1 MKARIP
7 SRYYYDPALFAQE
20 QRVLFEQV
28 WQMAGFT
35 AELRNPDDFV
45 TAEVGGKS
53 VVVQNFDGELRAFAN
68 VCSHRGARI
77 HCETRGNGALRC
89 PYHGWIYNREGVPYS
104 IPARPR
110 FEELKDRSY
119 TQNLALR
126 RYDVDT
132 CGGLVFVRERV
143 EAGPPL
149 AEFLGEAYATVES
162 LTSTLGER
170 VSGDVIEARA
180 NWKVLTENTLE
191 AYHVGFVHENTFKKL
206 AIGGMD
212 FRFMGDHSGW
222 ASGVDD
228 ATAKRMRKVVKL
240 GRIPLSVEGYYHQT
254 VFPNLT
260 FSTLFG
266 ATVGFQVFRPL
277 TPNVTRI
284 ESHLFLSRMDA
295 SPEVAALAAEMLT
308 GMSGDFS
315 REVIGED
322 ITVCEAVQ
330 LGLPEM
336 AHPGMLSE
344 EEERV
349 GHFQEAYMR
358 YMTGGMRAERAAL
371 AGV

>member
-1 MKARIP
+1 MRSRIP
-7 SRYYYDPALFAQE
+7 SRYYLDPALFAQE
-20 QRVLFEQV
+20 QRSLFGRV
-28 WQMAGFT
+28 WQMAGFA
-35 AELRNPDDFV
+35 AELRNPDDFA

-53 VVVQNFDGELRAFAN
+53 VVVQNFDGELKAFAN

-77 HCETRGNGALRC
+77 HCEAQGNGKLRC
-89 PYHGWIYNREGVPYS
+89 PYHGWIYNRDGVPYS

-110 FEELKDRSY
+110 FEELKDRGY
-119 TQNLALR
+119 VQNLALR
-126 RYDVDT
+126 AYDVDV
-132 CGGLVFVRERV
+132 CGGLVFVRERLDD
-143 EAGPPL
+143 APSL
-149 AEFLGEAYATVES
+149 AEFLGDAWDTVER
-162 LTSTLGER
+162 LTSSLGRR
-170 VSGDVIEARA
+170 VSRDRIEARA

-191 AYHVGFVHENTFKKL
+191 AYHVGFVHEQTFKKL
-206 AIGGMD
+206 GMGGMD

-222 ASGVDD
+222 ASGVDED
-228 ATAKRMRKVVKL
+228 TAKRMKKVVRL
-240 GRIPLSVEGYYHQT
+240 GKIPLSVDGYYHQA

-260 FSTLFG
+260 FSTLAG
-266 ATVGFQVFRPL
+266 ATVGFQVFRPV

-295 SPEVAALAAEMLT
+295 APEVAALAAEMLT

-322 ITVCEAVQ
+322 IAVCEAVQ
-330 LGLPEM
+330 LGLPDMEG
-336 AHPGMLSE
+336 PGMLSE

-358 YMTGGMRAERAAL
+358 YMTGGARIERAEL